1 MLKHIS
7 WSDYLLAVIVLLIIY
22 YIFIGVKYFSCEIKA
37 LLSGKRKLAFKAAL
51 PTDSGQYS
59 LDNDSDQSAE
69 KGFEETADD
78 TFTEVE
84 HLIGRLKTVIA
95 DASQRKLIR
104 EELKQYLRLVLKE
117 YPSIKYSPLR
127 SSINELIR
135 SECEKYRAVTL
146 DEDEVELLWKE
157 AV

>member
-7 WSDYLLAVIVLLIIY
+7 WSDYLLAVIVLLILY
-22 YIFIGVKYFSCEIKA
+22 YFFIGVKYFSGEIKA
-37 LLSGKRKLAFKAAL
+37 LLSGTGRLAFKAAL
-51 PTDSGQYS
+51 PADSGRYDP
-59 LDNDSDQSAE
+59 DNDSDQSAE

-78 TFTEVE
+78 TFAEVE

-104 EELKQYLRLVLKE
+104 EELKQYLRLLLKE
-117 YPSIKYSPLR
+117 YPAIKYSPLR
-127 SSINELIR
+127 SSINELIL